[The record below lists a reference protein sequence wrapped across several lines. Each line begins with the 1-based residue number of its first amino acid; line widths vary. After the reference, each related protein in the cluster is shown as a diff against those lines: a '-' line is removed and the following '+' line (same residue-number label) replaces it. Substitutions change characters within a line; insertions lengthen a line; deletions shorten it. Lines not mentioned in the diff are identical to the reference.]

1 MSDGDDI
8 EFPER
13 VRVLNLWAVAGL
25 ALAGLVGAAG
35 LFILP
40 TLRDWGVDFL
50 TGFLIACGVEG
61 GAALLAAVCITRLHI
76 ERV

>member
-1 MSDGDDI
+1 MSRSEDG

-13 VRVLNLWAVAGL
+13 VSVLNLWAVAGL
-25 ALAGLVGAAG
+25 VVAGLVGAGG

-40 TLRDWGVDFL
+40 ALRDWGIDFL

-61 GAALLAAVCITRLHI
+61 GAALLAAVCITRLHVD
-76 ERV
+76 RV